1 MLMILACHLRSA
13 QTRANL
19 RALLGRKILAADVSP
34 ETASDNT
41 YRRIRSDIIFGRLE
55 PGKKLRLEKLRALY
69 NTSVSTLR
77 EVLYR
82 LVSEGLVTAEGQRGF
97 EVVGISVANL
107 REVAAMRNLLEGHA
121 MRQSFAS
128 GDIEWE
134 GRVVAAYHKLS
145 RLEAMMLKG
154 EHDQTMRWKNYDRE
168 FHGALISACGSTALL
183 ETHAIIF
190 DQFLRYQILAV
201 MFRGDVAAKEHKEL
215 LDCALERDAD
225 QALKILKRHIGA
237 CVEYTVARGTLPE
250 R

>member
-1 MLMILACHLRSA
+1 M
-13 QTRANL
+13 
-19 RALLGRKILAADVSP
+19 AADVSP

-97 EVVGISVANL
+97 EVVGISVKNL

-121 MRQSFAS
+121 MRQSFAT

-145 RLEAMMLKG
+145 RLEAMMMKG
-154 EHDQTMRWKNYDRE
+154 EHDQTTRWKNYDRE
-168 FHGALISACGSTALL
+168 FHGALISACGSKALL

-201 MFRGDVAAKEHKEL
+201 MFRGEVAAQEHKEL
-215 LDCALERDAD
+215 LDCALQRDAD
-225 QALKILKRHIGA
+225 RALKILERHISA
-237 CVEYTVARGTLPE
+237 CIEYTVARGTLPE

>member
-1 MLMILACHLRSA
+1 M
-13 QTRANL
+13 
-19 RALLGRKILAADVSP
+19 AADVSP

-41 YRRIRSDIIFGRLE
+41 YRRIRSDIIFGRLD

-107 REVAAMRNLLEGHA
+107 REVAAMRSLLEGHA

-225 QALKILKRHIGA
+225 RALKILERHRAA